1 MTDYSI
7 DQEDVHLTTTDWL
20 VQTEPIVSIERVTP
34 GVAYD
39 WLQLNMHNRTLKPA
53 RIKGLGYDMTNDRFL
68 FSGDAYRFDT
78 AGSLVD
84 GQNRLSAQVETGTT
98 VQMVVVRGLQPAVR
112 RVIDSGVTRTV
123 ADSLTIDRGA
133 VGKLAGG
140 VAAAGK
146 KAHQWTHG
154 LMLSTD
160 PITRFELINWTEQRF
175 DSLAKAYEAIQVI
188 QRGSKMP
195 PGIFGAWYWLVLN
208 GQAESLAGVDHF
220 MPSDITEE
228 TVDQFCSQL
237 ETGVGFDNED
247 DPVRVLREEILSW
260 KDAKRQLPAKQKTAM
275 LITAWNAYAD
285 REPLIR
291 RRFAASASQLK
302 RWPAVKVRAQ

>member
-7 DQEDVHLTTTDWL
+7 TSDETHLTTSDWL
-20 VQTEPIVSIERVTP
+20 VQTDPVVSIERVSP
-34 GVAYD
+34 GVAYH
-39 WLQLNMHNRTLKPA
+39 WLQLNMLNRTLKPA
-53 RIKGLGYDMTNDRFL
+53 RIKGLGYDMTNERFL
-68 FSGDAYRFDT
+68 FAGDAYRFDT
-78 AGSLVD
+78 AGVLVD
-84 GQNRLSAQVETGTT
+84 GQNRLSAQVETGTP
-98 VQMVVVRGLQPAVR
+98 VKMVVVRGLDPVVR

-123 ADSLTIDRGA
+123 ADSLTIDQGA
-133 VGKLAGG
+133 GGKLAGG

-160 PITRFELINWTEQRF
+160 PITRFELINWTEHRF
-175 DSLAKAYEAIQVI
+175 DTLAKAYEATQVI

-195 PGIFGAWYWLVLN
+195 PGTLAAWYWLVLY
-208 GQAESLAGVDHF
+208 GHAESAGVDQF
-220 MPSDITEE
+220 IESDITEE
-228 TVDQFCSQL
+228 TIDQFCSQL

-247 DPVRVLREEILSW
+247 DPVRVLREEMLSW

-302 RWPAVKVRAQ
+302 RWPALKVRTQ